1 VIGVLKVILW
11 IITGLVVVAGL
22 AFIGDTLNRR
32 SVQNASIR
40 SVDFSQLP
48 DGICEGQHKGGRWS
62 NKVRVTVA
70 SGKVTGI
77 EVVRD
82 IWFRRPELTEQV
94 VSDVIKSQS
103 LEVDIVSG
111 ATVTTRAYLKAMENA
126 LTEAR

>member
-1 VIGVLKVILW
+1 MLKVILW

-48 DGICEGQHKGGRWS
+48 DGICEGEYKRGRWS

-126 LTEAR
+126 LIEAR